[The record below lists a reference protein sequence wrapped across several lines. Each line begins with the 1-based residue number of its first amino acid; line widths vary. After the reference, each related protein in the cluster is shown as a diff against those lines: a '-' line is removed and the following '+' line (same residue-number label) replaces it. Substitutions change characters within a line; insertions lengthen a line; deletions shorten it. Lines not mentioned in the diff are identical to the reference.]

1 VELLAA
7 INLAISKGILVV
19 AVSQCIDSRVD
30 LTAYALGRS
39 LSDAGVVSGV
49 DMTVRRCCG
58 EGGAQAV
65 WRGVEGAVTED
76 EARVGGGD
84 VKGGLEGCAWL
95 G

>member
-1 VELLAA
+1 MELLAA

-49 DMTVRRCCG
+49 DMTVRRYSK
-58 EGGAQAV
+58 AV
-65 WRGVEGAVTED
+65 
-76 EARVGGGD
+76 
-84 VKGGLEGCAWL
+84 LPIN
-95 G
+95 